1 VQLGDISLENVA
13 AVVIDG
19 PEPQRALLG
28 MSFLNAFDM
37 ERKGERLD
45 LRQKF

>member
-1 VQLGDISLENVA
+1 
-13 AVVIDG
+13 
-19 PEPQRALLG
+19 LLG